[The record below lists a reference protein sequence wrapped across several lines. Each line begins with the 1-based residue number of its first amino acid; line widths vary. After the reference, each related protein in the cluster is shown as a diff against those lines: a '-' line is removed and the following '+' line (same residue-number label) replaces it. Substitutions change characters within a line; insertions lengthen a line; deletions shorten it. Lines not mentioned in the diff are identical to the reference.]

1 MIASAI
7 GFSVRALRRPRLR
20 LASSTRTLP
29 VMKWEEIDQQ
39 ACSVARALSVLGERW
54 TLLIIRD
61 AFRGTRRFDEFQRS
75 LGVTRHRLSER
86 LRKLVDQG
94 VLTRVAYMDR
104 PVRYEYRLTRKG
116 LALYP
121 VLMTLSQWGDDWM
134 DDGNGPPQTYRHS
147 LCGHTTRSILSCE
160 HCGDPVRP
168 EEVSAQMG
176 AVLSA
181 YTAHLKAQGDEVP
194 SAGELAREAAL
205 HWQQTARQDHE

>member
-1 MIASAI
+1 
-7 GFSVRALRRPRLR
+7 
-20 LASSTRTLP
+20 
-29 VMKWEEIDQQ
+29 MKWEEIDQQ

-94 VLTRVAYMDR
+94 VLTRVAYMER
-104 PVRYEYRLTRKG
+104 PVRHEYRLTRKG

-134 DDGNGPPQTYRHS
+134 DDGNGPPQSYRHS
-147 LCGHTTRSILSCE
+147 VCGQPTRAILGCDY
-160 HCGDPVRP
+160 CGEPVRP
-168 EEVSAQMG
+168 EEVSPQMG

-181 YTAHLKAQGDEVP
+181 YVAHLKAQGEPLP
-194 SAGELAREAAL
+194 SAGELAREATH
-205 HWQQTARQDHE
+205 HWQQAGERGHE